1 MLLNALFNKHHY
13 ITHDVIAS
21 KIQALVEIICC
32 DSKPYSY
39 EEATL
44 SPAWQKSMEKE
55 FDALHANRTWDLVN
69 LPTNKKA
76 IRCKRSYI
84 VKHKDDGSTERFK
97 DRLLVKGYTQHAR
110 IDYIETY
117 SPVVKITTVRTL
129 VACVL
134 KKGLENVPT

>member
-1 MLLNALFNKHHY
+1 MVILTCHLVLNRHSWPPQSTHSTLHTKIPAPPLPLIRSKREIKTPSHLKDDVLSLPTLKTSTSPISTTTPKNNQNNLLHNALFNKHHY

-55 FDALHANRTWDLVN
+55 FDALHA
-69 LPTNKKA
+69 K
-76 IRCKRSYI
+76 
-84 VKHKDDGSTERFK
+84 
-97 DRLLVKGYTQHAR
+97 
-110 IDYIETY
+110 
-117 SPVVKITTVRTL
+117 
-129 VACVL
+129 
-134 KKGLENVPT
+134 